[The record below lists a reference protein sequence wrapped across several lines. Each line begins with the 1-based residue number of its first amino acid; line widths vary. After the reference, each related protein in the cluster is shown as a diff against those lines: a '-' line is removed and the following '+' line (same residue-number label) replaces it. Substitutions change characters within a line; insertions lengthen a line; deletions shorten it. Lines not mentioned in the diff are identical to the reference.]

1 MTRLHACSLSTSSEA
16 NSPSTSKDGKFAS
29 LSYACL
35 MRSKNAARM
44 MHPPFQILAISPKF
58 NPHSCS
64 FDLALIKFMPCAYEV
79 TFDAYNALR
88 TSSINCFLSI
98 PGAGPLESAGA
109 KPLLLNTASAA
120 TRSSFK
126 PDKNLES
133 KLLAIVG
140 AATDNSAACCT
151 VHLPVPF
158 MPVLSKILSTKKELS
173 SFWSSFFSK
182 M

>member
-1 MTRLHACSLSTSSEA
+1 MKTLTAWKHQAFTAAAMTRLQACSLSTSSEA

-98 PGAGPLESAGA
+98 PG
-109 KPLLLNTASAA
+109 
-120 TRSSFK
+120 
-126 PDKNLES
+126 
-133 KLLAIVG
+133 
-140 AATDNSAACCT
+140 
-151 VHLPVPF
+151 
-158 MPVLSKILSTKKELS
+158 PVLWNPPALSLC
-173 SFWSSFFSK
+173 F
-182 M
+182 